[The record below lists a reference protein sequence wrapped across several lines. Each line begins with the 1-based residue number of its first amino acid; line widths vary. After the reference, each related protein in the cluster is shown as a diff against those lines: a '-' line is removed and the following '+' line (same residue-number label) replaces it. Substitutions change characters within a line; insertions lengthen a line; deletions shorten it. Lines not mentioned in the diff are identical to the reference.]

1 MHKGVNLP
9 TKTIVVEQ
17 LHMILVDFFRNLY
30 SEHSKLY
37 FTLKVSLVAS
47 NRSEHVQALPQQTGN
62 DWNSLI
68 GQCVIGKLRQSKKP

>member
-30 SEHSKLY
+30 SERSTAVFHIESKPGG
-37 FTLKVSLVAS
+37 FKQIRACTGTAS
-47 NRSEHVQALPQQTGN
+47 TNR
-62 DWNSLI
+62 
-68 GQCVIGKLRQSKKP
+68 K